1 MSKIE
6 WTDETWNPLAGC
18 SLVSPGCTNCYAMG
32 FANILLDKPGSH
44 YEGTT
49 KRVNGK
55 AVWTGKVTL
64 APDHILAMPYKW
76 KKSRMVFVNSMSDL
90 FHEDVPD
97 GWIMNILRIIAENPQ
112 HTFQILTKR
121 PARARAFFEKWCDV
135 NYEQEPQL
143 VQGPDEVRRVHK
155 DGRAELF
162 AAMLESWGK
171 PPAGAAFPFYD
182 WMHGMKYWPQTF
194 DNVWLGTSVEDQR
207 RANERIPQLLH
218 TPAVGVRFLSMEPL
232 IGGVDLNGL
241 AAPAKKDPD
250 KVPMVK
256 ETALY
261 TAKDRPA
268 ILPAHDLNKI
278 DWVIAG
284 GESGPD
290 ARPMHPDWVRF
301 TRDQCV
307 TAGVPFFF
315 KQWGHWAPLADHEG
329 RKDWMIVDHQGGVD
343 VPDDRWP
350 DETLGEVA
358 MVAVGKGKAG
368 RTLDGKEWNQM
379 PERGIL

>member
-18 SLVSPGCTNCYAMG
+18 SLVSPGTNCYAMG
-32 FANILLDKPGSH
+32 FANRLLDKPGSH

-55 AVWTGKVTL
+55 AVWTGKVTR
-64 APDHILAMPYKW
+64 APDQILTQPLRW
-76 KKSRMVFVNSMSDL
+76 TRPRMVFVNSMSDL

-97 GWIMNILRIIAENPQ
+97 EWIDEIFAVMAMCPQ

-121 PARARAFFEKWCDV
+121 PERMRAYCNGTIKEGVIINNPVFAKYLPPLTKETKCEFFVDENGHPKGRIDSG
-135 NYEQEPQL
+135 YEWQ
-143 VQGPDEVRRVHK
+143 
-155 DGRAELF
+155 
-162 AAMLESWGK
+162 
-171 PPAGAAFPFYD
+171 
-182 WMHGMKYWPQTF
+182 WPLG
-194 DNVWLGTSVEDQR
+194 NVWLGVSVEDQR
-207 RANERIPQLLH
+207 RANERIPHLLH
-218 TPAVGVRFLSMEPL
+218 TPAAVRFLSMEPL

-241 AAPAKKDPD
+241 AAPAIKDPD

-278 DWVIAG
+278 DWVIVG

-301 TRDQCV
+301 TRDQCE
-307 TAGVPFFF
+307 TAGTRFFF

-368 RTLDGKEWNQM
+368 RALDGKEWNQM
-379 PERGIL
+379 PERAIL